1 MSFGSRL
8 KGLRIENHIS
18 QKQVALDIGISTTTI
33 SQYESDR
40 RFPNEE
46 TLKRLCIYYK
56 ISSDYLL
63 GLTDAKHSP
72 LSKKEAKEKMI
83 MPEQLSFIFDLI
95 EMMQLKEEKKNNE
108 N

>member
-72 LSKKEAKEKMI
+72 LSKKEAIEKMI